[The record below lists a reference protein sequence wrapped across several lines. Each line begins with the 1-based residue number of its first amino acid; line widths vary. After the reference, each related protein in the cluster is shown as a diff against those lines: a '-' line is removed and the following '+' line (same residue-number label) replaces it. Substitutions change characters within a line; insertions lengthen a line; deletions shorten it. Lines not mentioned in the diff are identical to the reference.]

1 MSIDIL
7 ELMYKLKTRNLL
19 LFIAERK
26 VLLVTGYP
34 LDTCKPV
41 EVLNND
47 GQPESCPSIQNYPLG
62 LDSAMGAL
70 LKDKV
75 VICGGYA
82 SDGVTNECYQLGD
95 NGQWAPFGT
104 GLNSAR
110 CAGAAASV
118 TIQGEEYLWIT
129 GGVDAR

>member
-1 MSIDIL
+1 
-7 ELMYKLKTRNLL
+7 MYKFNSRNLLL

-26 VLLVTGYP
+26 ILLVTGYP
-34 LDTCKPV
+34 FDAGKQV

-62 LDSAMGAL
+62 LSGAMGAMFN
-70 LKDKV
+70 DKV
-75 VICGGYA
+75 VICGGTTSGDSSGA
-82 SDGVTNECYQLGD
+82 TNKCYQLGD
-95 NGQWAPFGT
+95 NGQWAPFGA

-110 CAGAAASV
+110 FWGAAASV

-129 GGVDAR
+129 GGWDAR

>member
-1 MSIDIL
+1 M
-7 ELMYKLKTRNLL
+7 
-19 LFIAERK
+19 
-26 VLLVTGYP
+26 TGYP
-34 LDTCKPV
+34 LDAGKQV

-62 LDSAMGAL
+62 LDSAMGGL

-75 VICGGYA
+75 VICGGTTSGTSRGA
-82 SDGVTNECYQLGD
+82 TNKCYQMGV
-95 NGQWAPFGT
+95 NGQWAPFGA

-129 GGVDAR
+129 GGIDAR